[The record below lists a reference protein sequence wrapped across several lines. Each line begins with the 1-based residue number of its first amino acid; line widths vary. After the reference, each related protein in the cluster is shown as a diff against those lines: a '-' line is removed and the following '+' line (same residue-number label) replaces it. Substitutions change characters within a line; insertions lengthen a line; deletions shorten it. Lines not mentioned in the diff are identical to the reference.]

1 MSVNVV
7 EGKIVP
13 GMGSLHLGTAG
24 LFRENSRGVIL
35 KKERQRGTGRKYR
48 EKRNDIRER
57 GAYMERREL
66 PEVTPESVGIKS
78 SDIIRFVRELEA
90 SGTEM
95 HGFVILRHGRIA
107 AKGWWQPFAQNIPH
121 SDQSLTK
128 TVTGTA
134 YGIAE
139 KEGLL
144 SLEDRVADIFPEYAG
159 NCKGTYWGQL
169 KMRHILTMASGMETM
184 PSVKSPDWI
193 REFFGIPIVHEPG
206 TAFYYNS
213 IACSMVGAC
222 ITRKT
227 GLGLKEYLTPR
238 LFRKLGIHEDCVGWL
253 NHPDGSQ
260 NGSGGI
266 ITTTLD
272 NARLMQLYLQKGKWE
287 GEQILSPDWVEFATR
302 MQNPV
307 DVEHNRGYG
316 GMMWIRDHAYYADG
330 AMGQLAV
337 GFPENDMVISLHQT
351 VSTPEANQKMTD
363 ALFAF
368 GQKEYPDSLPED
380 GEGAEELRNFCRKL
394 ALPAPP
400 CSGSSPWQARIEGKR
415 CEIREGKAAFF
426 PEDVGDIFN
435 EEYHDYADAFTFCFP
450 REGFLVLEVESA
462 SGRHLVQAGME
473 GRGCTN
479 EVKGRIPMTAAVL
492 SACWKEENVL
502 TLDIR
507 WLENCRTRKLEF
519 CFGEEEI
526 RIRSIQQEVGGFDVP
541 PMEAKA
547 VWKSCA

>member
-1 MSVNVV
+1 MMLRA
-7 EGKIVP
+7 EEDTEK
-13 GMGSLHLGTAG
+13 
-24 LFRENSRGVIL
+24 ENDIEERGVH
-35 KKERQRGTGRKYR
+35 
-48 EKRNDIRER
+48 
-57 GAYMERREL
+57 MERREL
-66 PEVTPESVGIKS
+66 LEVTPESVGIKS
-78 SDIIRFVRELEA
+78 RDILQFVRDLEA

-95 HGFVILRHGRIA
+95 HGFAILRHGRIA

-121 SDQSLTK
+121 GSQSLTK

-134 YGIAE
+134 YGIAQ

-144 SLEDRVADIFPEYAG
+144 SLEDRLTDIFPECADGCAG
-159 NCKGTYWGQL
+159 PYWSQM
-169 KMRHILTMASGMETM
+169 KVRHILTMASGMETM
-184 PSVKSPDWI
+184 PSVKSAEWV
-193 REFFGIPIVHEPG
+193 REFFRIPIVHEPG

-238 LFRKLGIHEDCVGWL
+238 LFRKLGISEDRVGWL

-272 NARLMQLYLQKGKWE
+272 NARLMQLYIQKGKWE
-287 GEQILSPDWVEFATR
+287 GEQILSPAWVEFATQL
-302 MQNPV
+302 QNPT
-307 DVEHNRGYG
+307 DEKLHRGYG
-316 GMMWIRDHAYYADG
+316 GMMWIRDNTYYADG

-337 GFPENDMVISLHQT
+337 GFPENDMVISLNQT

-380 GEGAEELRNFCRKL
+380 EQETENLRNFCRKL
-394 ALPAPP
+394 SLPVPP
-400 CSGSSPWQARIEGKR
+400 CSGFSPWQEKIEGKR
-415 CEIREGKAAFF
+415 CEIQEGKAAFF

-435 EEYHDYADAFTFCFP
+435 EEYHDYAHAFTFRFP
-450 REGFLVLEVESA
+450 REGLLVLEVESA
-462 SGRHLVQAGME
+462 SGKHLVQAGME
-473 GRGCTN
+473 GRGCAN
-479 EVKGRIPMTAAVL
+479 EVKGKIPMTAAVL
-492 SACWKEENVL
+492 SARWREESIL

-507 WLENCRTRKLEF
+507 WLENCRTRELEF
-519 CFGEEEI
+519 HFGEEEI
-526 RIRSIQQEVGGFDVP
+526 TIRSIQQKVGGFDVP
-541 PMEAKA
+541 PLEAKA
-547 VWKSCA
+547 VWKFCAP